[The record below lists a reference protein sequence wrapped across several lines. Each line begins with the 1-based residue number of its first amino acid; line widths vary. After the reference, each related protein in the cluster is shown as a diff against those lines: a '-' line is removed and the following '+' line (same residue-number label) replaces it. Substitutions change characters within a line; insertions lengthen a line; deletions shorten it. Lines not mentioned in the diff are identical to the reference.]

1 MISIII
7 YIYNFSCFC
16 TTPHTRHP
24 TRGELLSGNISGAK
38 TPFSIRFQFVDMDD
52 LMTIPRFKLLS
63 AAICAAAVTPGV
75 QADDRET
82 MVVTATGFEQK
93 IENAPASISVISKS
107 QLEDK
112 AYRDVTDALK
122 DVPGVVVTGG
132 ASSSDISIRGMG
144 SQYTLFLVNGKRI
157 STRSTRPNSD
167 NAGIEQ
173 GWLPPLET
181 IERIEVI
188 RGPMSSLYGSDAMG
202 GVINIITKKV
212 SNTRAWNGAVHG
224 DMTFQENRDSG
235 DLYQTNVYASGPLV
249 EGLLGMKVSGL
260 YSRRP
265 EDKILNG
272 YNEQR
277 MRSGGVAFNLTPDD
291 KNDFDLEFARELQD
305 RNSTPGKSSAAE
317 ICRTGRACE
326 PNTRSRSRYEHT
338 TYALTHSGYYEH
350 VNSTS
355 YVQQEETNN
364 PGREMKSYNTIF
376 NTQNQIF
383 LGDHTLTVGGQYR
396 YEKLRDNGNQLEAAD
411 GLSKLTRWN
420 WALFAEDEWAIL
432 DNFSL
437 LGGIRMDK
445 DENYGDH
452 WTPRGYGVWH
462 IDDQWTLKGGV
473 SAGFRAPD
481 LRQSSASWG
490 QITGGGR
497 SNGII
502 VGNPDLKP
510 EKSLSEEIA
519 LLWNN
524 GDDLNAGVT
533 LFHTRFKD
541 KITEVRR
548 CNSSSDP
555 ACTIGNT
562 HYDFVSDRVN
572 VDKADMRGVE
582 STFGW
587 KITRDINWT
596 ANYTYTRSEQK
607 SGEFSGKPLN
617 KMPKHMFNTTL
628 DWQATPDFGA
638 WSRLNFRGKSSEYL
652 SRTSMSEG
660 SPSYSEVDLGVR
672 YTAMKNLLLTAG
684 VYNLF
689 DKSIDYDVYDTTLD
703 GRRYTVGMSYSF

>member
-1 MISIII
+1 MI
-7 YIYNFSCFC
+7 
-16 TTPHTRHP
+16 TPRT
-24 TRGELLSGNISGAK
+24 
-38 TPFSIRFQFVDMDD
+38 
-52 LMTIPRFKLLS
+52 KLLS
-63 AAICAAAVTPGV
+63 AAVLAAIVAPIAE
-75 QADDRET
+75 ADDRET
-82 MVVTATGFEQK
+82 MVVTATGFAQT
-93 IENAPASISVISKS
+93 IENAPASISVIPKS

-132 ASSSDISIRGMG
+132 GSKSDISIRGMG
-144 SQYTLFLVNGKRI
+144 SQYTLFLVDGKRI
-157 STRSTRPNSD
+157 STRTTRPNSD

-173 GWLPPLET
+173 GWLPPLES

-212 SNTRAWNGAVHG
+212 SNTRGWNGSVHG
-224 DMTFQENRDSG
+224 DVTFQEHRHAG
-235 DLYQTNVYASGPLV
+235 DLYQTNVYGSGPLV
-249 EGLLGMKVSGL
+249 EGLLGMKVNGL

-277 MRSGGVAFNLTPDD
+277 MRSGGVTFNLPPDD
-291 KNDFDLEFARELQD
+291 KNDVDLDIARELQD
-305 RNSTPGKSSAAE
+305 RNSTPGKTSERE
-317 ICRTGRACE
+317 ICRTGRGCE
-326 PNTRSRSRYEHT
+326 PNTRDRSRYEHT
-338 TYALTHSGYYEH
+338 TYALTHSGYYEYL
-350 VNSTS
+350 NSTS
-355 YVQQEETNN
+355 YIQQEKTNN
-364 PGREMKSYNTIF
+364 PGRQMKSFNTIL

-396 YEKLRDNGNQLEAAD
+396 HEKLRDTGNQLQAAD
-411 GLSKLTRWN
+411 GLSKLTRWS
-420 WALFAEDEWAIL
+420 WALFAEDEWAIV

-445 DENYGDH
+445 DENYGDN

-473 SAGFRAPD
+473 SAGYRAPD

-490 QITGGGR
+490 QATGGGR
-497 SNGII
+497 SRGMI

-519 LLWNN
+519 LLWND
-524 GDDLNAGVT
+524 GDALNAGLT

-548 CNSSSDP
+548 CNSVNDP
-555 ACTIGNT
+555 SCTIGRT
-562 HYDFVSDRVN
+562 SYDFVSDRVN
-572 VDKADMRGVE
+572 VDKAEMRGAE

-587 KITRDINWT
+587 KITPDVNWT

-607 SGEFSGKPLN
+607 SGQFSGKPLN
-617 KMPKHMFNTTL
+617 KMPKHMFNTTV
-628 DWQATPDFGA
+628 DWQATQDFGV
-638 WSRLNFRGKSSEYL
+638 WSRLNFRGKTSSYL

-660 SPSYSEVDLGVR
+660 TPSYSEVDLGVR
-672 YTAMKNLLLTAG
+672 YNAVKNLQLTAG
-684 VYNLF
+684 VYNAL
-689 DKSIDYDVYDTTLD
+689 DKSIDYDTYDTTLD
-703 GRRYTVGMSYSF
+703 GRRYTLGMTYSF

>member
-1 MISIII
+1 
-7 YIYNFSCFC
+7 
-16 TTPHTRHP
+16 
-24 TRGELLSGNISGAK
+24 
-38 TPFSIRFQFVDMDD
+38 MDKP
-52 LMTIPRFKLLS
+52 MTIPRFTLLS
-63 AAICAAAVTPGV
+63 AAICTAVAAPVAH
-75 QADDRET
+75 ADEKET

-93 IENAPASISVISKS
+93 IENAPASISVIPKS

-132 ASSSDISIRGMG
+132 ASNSDISIRGMG
-144 SQYTLFLVNGKRI
+144 SQYTLFLINGKRI
-157 STRSTRPNSD
+157 STRTTRPNSD
-167 NAGIEQ
+167 NSGIEQ
-173 GWLPPLET
+173 GWLPPLES

-202 GVINIITKKV
+202 GVINIITKKI
-212 SNTRAWNGAVHG
+212 SNTQGWNGSVHG
-224 DMTFQENRDSG
+224 DYTIQEDRDSG
-235 DLYQTNVYASGPLV
+235 DLYQSNVYASGPLV
-249 EGLLGMKVSGL
+249 EGLLGMQVNGL

-277 MRSGGVAFNLTPDD
+277 MRSGGVTFNLTPDD
-291 KNDFDLEFARELQD
+291 KNDFDLAFARELQD
-305 RNSTPGKSSAAE
+305 RNSTPGKSSAEE
-317 ICRTGRACE
+317 ICRSGKCQ

-338 TYALTHSGYYEH
+338 TYSLTHSGYYEH
-350 VNSTS
+350 LNSTS

-364 PGREMKSYNTIF
+364 PGRDMKSYNTIF
-376 NTQNQIF
+376 NTQNQLF

-396 YEKLRDNGNQLEAAD
+396 YEKLRDSGNQLEAAD
-411 GLSKLTRWN
+411 GLSKLTRWS

-481 LRQSSASWG
+481 LRQSSANWG
-490 QITGGGR
+490 QVTGGGR
-497 SNGII
+497 SNGVI

-524 GDDLNAGVT
+524 GDGLNAGVT

-555 ACTIGNT
+555 ACTIGSV

-572 VDKADMRGVE
+572 VDKAEMHGVE

-587 KITRDINWT
+587 KITPDVNWT
-596 ANYTYTRSEQK
+596 ANYTYTHSEQK

-617 KMPKHMFNTTL
+617 KMPKHMFNTTI
-628 DWQATPDFGA
+628 DWQATQEFGV
-638 WSRLNFRGKSSEYL
+638 WSRLNFRGKTSEYL
-652 SRTSMSEG
+652 SRTSMAEG
-660 SPSYSEVDLGVR
+660 TPSYSEVDLGVR
-672 YTAMKNLLLTAG
+672 YNVIKDLQLTAG
-684 VYNLF
+684 VYNLL
-689 DKSIDYDVYDTTLD
+689 DKSIDYDTYNTTLD
-703 GRRYTVGMSYSF
+703 GRRYTLGMSWKF